1 MMKYLIIWS
10 LVILISFQTVLCAQ
24 GLDKE
29 KLLQLKPLCSERIN
43 KQSSDYK
50 NNRLLAVGTF
60 LLIGVSLLPTNF
72 EGPIDNN
79 KLGIFSVGLISIIGG
94 ALTLF
99 STGDPVIQNINFWDL
114 GLEEGDREIAA
125 YAIMNNNAAQIRND
139 RKMAGRFM
147 IASGLGAILLASIAA
162 SATQDYKNQ
171 VYLGAV
177 INLYLGWGAFN
188 NPDGSEIEM
197 NEIDKEL
204 GLSI

>member
-43 KQSSDYK
+43 KQSS
-50 NNRLLAVGTF
+50 
-60 LLIGVSLLPTNF
+60 
-72 EGPIDNN
+72 DNN

-147 IASGLGAILLASIAA
+147 IASGLGAILLASIAD